1 VASQRE
7 AEANL
12 AKAYEERAYGKSAD
26 AYANLKSIGE
36 AKKLFQ
42 KGDIQEAADI
52 FNLRIGKPSPAEKA
66 DTAVDEATNLTA
78 PLVDRVAQDVDEA
91 VNLAFNA
98 ANDVNA
104 TGQNPATSAVLAQ
117 LGQNLADQGASN
129 VDNATKAAA
138 TLVANAANDAAANA
152 APKANVPPPPS
163 PVITP
168 ASTVEDLQEQLSVRQ
183 NARRTLDFGDQGNAQ
198 IDNDIQT
205 LTQEIQTRSAKPPVV
220 TAPPAAEATTLPP
233 AEAPPTTPAVLSEE
247 EKINLIANDLIPL
260 KEYSSKEDLEK
271 GARSMEALIGL
282 PPDTLTPVRSNVS
295 KVFRQDDGI
304 FVKLAMA
311 ASDKEFSKIQRQL
324 DLLAGYNNLA
334 ELPKLSVIMQPEGG
348 GAIYVMRQMPV
359 GIEGVQVHKNKNFT
373 KKDQALFDELQAQN
387 PLSTNANPNAV
398 LRVETDSALKNMGLV
413 VGDDGMVRAIA
424 FDFDGVAEE
433 DILQHGEEARRI
445 LEQQGTTPM
454 KGVPLSNFSP
464 PIQKAILDGQ
474 VAPAPI
480 AAPPPPPPSPL
491 TGQPTALPVG
501 TATPQPTPTNAPV
514 QRNIPENGKQER
526 VQTDE
531 GGPTAETGGR
541 NRPVSGRQVQ
551 AQVQEAD
558 VTAPTPAVGA
568 IPAAEVAKA
577 PKGKKVSKEAQAA
590 QFLKHPMI
598 VAILRF
604 GKLMSKSKAKSLGG
618 TLWEKNKAE
627 WGDAPQLSPA
637 FNKIYSSSMGNLPD
651 KVAGA
656 LANDGFGDGTV
667 RTMWQM
673 IGEIAQSAANQGKQ
687 VAKQEANLREGEQ
700 TRLEFEKALEKG
712 PVEIDPTTLNF
723 GNTVTIDGDPMRVSF
738 IPDENGD
745 PAFLI
750 LTGSKFGEQQL
761 DPNTPFRADEKPD
774 KSNEP
779 PPGEFFAIPESRR
792 PAVRGETK
800 RPQAT
805 DPLAELAAATRAGE
819 AKRAQQKLDL
829 EPATQPEAE
838 SDWAKT
844 RRNLTSPEAIAEWD
858 KAKDV
863 TNQEELGQ
871 IRDKAIELEMAARQ
885 PAPAA
890 KVEEAPAAKVEKAAA
905 PKKKKAKE
913 APAAKVEEAP
923 VTMAEAPPA
932 AKVEEAP
939 TPRQKRK
946 QETASKIA
954 SIRQAAKKD
963 IDALLAEMSKRT
975 TTGGSPDIAIQILTR
990 IGQAAVKEGVVRF
1003 SDFAAAM
1010 KEMVPQVWQQIRGM
1024 LATAW
1029 DTLRAFYPQIE
1040 SLPEPAEVE
1049 SILSR
1054 LDPPASKD
1062 LDTPLGFGQN
1072 RRKSI
1077 NQLIESDPLYL
1088 FNSLF
1093 NEELTKGISNRARL
1107 EEVRNI
1113 VRRLPQY
1120 AEWQEASNLTA
1131 EQLAEINAP
1140 FADQVQQTIQ
1150 ELSSLGI
1157 NARVDNNGFISID
1170 GSQKTTPYE
1179 NQLARNGF
1187 YFNPSTGQFS
1197 VTEHRNFVQL
1207 GRDIRSANRGEER
1220 GVGARRNYVS
1230 AERRAAINAKR
1241 DGINVMP
1248 DASVLTQDNIESTID
1263 PEARQLI
1270 FRGREIGISDD
1281 ILSEELADATLISNA
1296 QARGEG
1302 MFMLASDPGTGKTFV
1317 IAASVRSIIN
1327 RLKAGGNPNP
1337 KVILVTQNQTLIDQF
1352 QRDTDAFDIK
1362 DNVEF
1367 ITYASLDDTDTTNPP
1382 KDTDVL
1388 VFDEAHN
1395 IRYSR
1400 EGQSARSAYA
1410 EQWIKKSKFVLMS
1423 SATPYED
1430 LSQME
1435 FLAPTGIFKEFD
1447 KPEFYQG
1454 KNGFYGFASVF
1465 GGKVTLNPQGKP
1477 SGVQWTLT
1485 GDAALAEQSAAREY
1499 LRRRGIFSQRAAR
1512 LPEGMVFFDYPL
1524 VEGEAQW
1531 NDIYNKTVKAL
1542 ETAKGLDD
1550 NARMYVTNLQK
1561 RILEA
1566 SKAKAAVD
1574 MARKELADGRKVA
1587 IFVETKSERDY
1598 NLPEEIAKFDA
1609 YVEAGGDMS
1618 KDAREAAGIMF
1629 EGAIKFFRA
1638 LVNEGVTT
1646 INFPSAQDTFRKA
1659 FKDDVVF
1666 FTGDE
1671 QGAAGEDSL
1680 GRWEAGESNVIVV
1693 TMARGGTGL
1702 SLHDKRGNDPR
1713 TQIVISL
1720 PWRPTDM
1727 VQVSQR
1733 IARYGM
1739 QTPARI
1745 NWLFNNQIAF
1755 ERKLSTVVGARM
1767 ANMGAIVKGVSTD
1780 MAQRVS
1786 SAVTDFRITP
1796 MGDLLM
1802 ADDPVQTPTDESLE
1816 VVKKDTA
1823 RQLRMSIPAK
1833 KVRQLTPRDV
1843 GSVKEAMAVIA
1854 RAIPFVKD
1862 IITVDT
1868 AENLLKIK
1876 DITQDERDVIQE
1888 GSEGFF
1894 NPKNGRTVVV
1904 VDNVTQ
1910 LDEHGSAAAAIA
1922 NTMVHEIMHRGI
1934 ESIRS
1939 IPRMSDLSYDLHREM
1954 RQYVTDAE
1962 IDRLIAIGYTQ
1973 FSDWRSDTKIELEA
1987 REEVYVRKLNAIIQR
2002 EGVNAINRTMVRG
2015 FLDWVKAIIH
2025 FMTGRLGPKRGT
2037 DEYYLYWAK
2046 QILNASQHAPENG
2059 SGELRRAAGV
2069 ASDAEYLAAVE
2080 AGDMEKAQRMVDEAA
2095 KAAGYN
2101 VGPLLHGTEKDFTEF
2116 REAAKP
2122 KKNEMFSFGFHFTDS
2137 PDLAGHYGENRIT
2150 AHLRLTNPLDVE
2162 QVVTKGEGLGAWIQK
2177 VAPKT
2182 KWFPQGGKPQVYLKN
2197 ALDALPAAKVK
2208 QALIEAGYDGITY
2221 NAKFEEANIG
2231 YRTLLAEGKST
2242 IVFDPNQI
2250 KSADPVTYDDA
2261 GNVIPLSKR
2270 FQPTSP
2276 DIRQAPAE
2284 PEFSQRRLDYLET
2297 KNKEALD
2304 RLGLPTEAGTHGQQD
2319 WKAVLEKMRDDPITT
2334 NREKAVIEAML
2345 KLDWA
2350 GLDFVVRSDGRLR
2363 NAGEWIDGDR
2373 ATIAINLRAAGRGRI
2388 SLNGLVLHELLH
2400 HATARKIKNPANA
2413 NERALVASL
2422 NQLLERVRNYA
2433 KQTGNYG
2440 RFKYELDSLDEFV
2453 AALFPDRAHERS
2465 FVAFLDTVPDS
2476 YNPRSR
2482 ASQFLRSVLN
2492 RVAELL
2498 SRLFGT
2504 GEIGKDTVLA
2514 NAIQQS
2520 IALVAGDTIITK
2532 QEVDRGTAML
2542 ENLRSDPVMMSY
2554 LVQAV
2559 DRGSGF
2565 VSLAD
2570 LHQATGLPFDV
2581 FMDRIRADDASGLA
2595 LLEPM
2600 DSAEAISEQDRK
2612 FAIEMPDG
2620 TVAIRVAYP
2629 QTLNGVFNDRKAMD
2643 GIREAADRP
2652 ESRQS
2657 PIDSGVDPE
2666 NNEDSSRYDLMKDSA
2681 PVNVAEIGYA
2691 QVFGKKRGEAY
2702 HVKSVDESRAA
2713 AVRFLGLTFDANGL
2727 PVITPETTAKVKEAT
2742 ARILEDTARAV
2753 QSGDPSLRTS
2763 PFIDAFVKYAGKN
2776 ASVPGVALQA
2786 ELIRYGTMLAAKT
2799 GDMSVFNSW
2808 KGNYNNT
2815 ILGHYFTLAESGRAL
2830 QMRGRYSS
2838 EANTAFNLLIKNMAD
2853 AAEDGGKKLG
2863 VDGKAI
2869 DEEVEGA
2876 GNDIENA
2883 LPEDSPSGKTINNAK
2898 PPLEGMDVLRRVVDA
2913 LSGKAQEVL
2922 ATIIRET
2929 LRADAIQR
2937 RIDEM
2942 EARNAGSRQSILD
2955 EYLSDDSFD
2964 DIPENLE
2971 EAKALLENTHN
2982 KLADLHDQLSKL
2994 LEVPGVTVGGE
3005 IPTPQP
3011 PRGGG
3016 KTGGTPKPKPTTP
3029 SKPDDTIGKANDE
3042 EVDEDASEDENESE
3056 AMVAARR
3063 VKSIVERFLK
3073 KEFKATQW
3081 SPTLFSEIRD
3091 MVIAAANNDRNLT
3104 LDAVSTDLTAKLVAK
3119 GVEKEMA
3126 DKLVN
3131 LAWAAYLAMPEKT
3144 AQNILARLQ
3153 STPAVAESFGSE
3165 KTKEVKRTISKFI
3178 RTPANSKLSEDEA
3191 VAKLAPE
3198 LVRLGVKQATAKEVA
3213 KVAHGAAI
3221 NERAKRMARIYDRV
3235 LSPGKGNYS
3244 SVIKAFK
3251 DAKDMDT
3258 SDMDWQFA
3266 VVSEFFVKNGLSK
3279 EDADLMAERAFTEN
3293 KFPAIFST
3301 AGVRETANA
3310 EQRMRKAIENLIKAR
3325 VAARNRNATIVKQPD
3340 GTFKNL
3346 SASQKVRQM
3355 NIRALY
3361 RQQIIVPAS
3370 FEDFEKQAAA
3380 FGATSVE
3387 ARAMFDLANTERRV
3401 REMVGKSPTR
3411 LSALIAF
3418 IKENTADMTTDPS
3431 GAAGTI
3437 RNPLIR
3443 QQLIRTFLEANGFS
3457 PPQIDAAAS
3466 WVDKQL
3472 VDHIVAAKEKAL
3484 QSALKK
3490 QERYKQASLAGQQE
3504 TATLAEK
3511 HVTRMRE
3518 LIRLGMADPSLRASQ
3533 ALAEAM
3539 GFSAFSDAD
3548 NRKLV
3553 RLDEIIQRATAE
3565 GRDTDVARALR
3576 DMFQLFELRRPE
3588 KTALQVLAIS
3598 YNNNALGGLSTLAVN
3613 TVAPFGSMVN
3623 RMLIDL
3629 GSATISRDMSRVEL
3643 ITESFGKVISDYL
3656 NYLKFALRSDAYTN
3670 AMQQQVLQVTR
3681 LNRDFRDGMKNF
3693 RDTDLSAWKRL
3704 SGAARAITALTDIT
3718 RRILSSSDQ
3727 AWYATMQNYFLKSA
3741 SYLTLTKNGITGP
3754 EAYALV
3760 TQTSTDSIV
3769 RMQTEQ
3775 ALIASMT
3782 ERVKALIGRDDATV
3796 TEEFDKIVSEPDPSL
3811 DTNNESLR
3819 MLDQDI
3825 RGTLRALRVP
3835 EWGPQRRVKEAL
3847 KELRTQY
3854 LSVPIRM
3861 KDLARHQLSRQVAEL
3876 VSANKDTQNKID
3888 KELQEFATKESEYE
3902 TGNHRG
3908 EEAPIADVLNN
3919 FTSLVRLVGNSVLRR
3934 NPILGRVLLGYFGVP
3949 VNLLNRGAWFTP
3961 YGLIRYMLIK
3971 KFAGKKEAFGIKYD
3985 VEFYRQSAAT
3995 DLQLRQRLT
4004 EAIVGSTS
4012 LAVVMLLQTMLG
4024 DDDEPIF
4031 KVTLAGPANK
4041 TERDAWIKQGHHQGS
4056 LELNI
4061 AGKRAT
4067 MSWARGILEPW
4078 KMNMILAGAVDDMR
4092 LNRKL
4097 GHPLNASSMGEY
4109 LGAVMSGFHEQAT
4122 FLGAK
4127 STLGFVAGKGPDTN
4141 MLGGLLYK
4149 ANPVIPFSG
4158 LISSVERLFVG
4169 PDQFRGRM
4177 GAIWSNVPIARSLLT
4192 RRDVNAL
4199 GDPRGFPPGDTLAT
4213 AGNRM
4218 YLTGLMPLAITT
4230 PPSPQDAR
4238 IYEFIM
4244 ERGTGPGLPQR
4255 GAIEARNGLLSDD
4268 QWIDYV
4274 TYRGKEVKRLVNRSF
4289 SRLKNLDD
4297 TELTRAMGEIS
4308 SDATK
4313 AAKARYRLK

>member
-1 VASQRE
+1 MAGSEFLRSAFKQAEKNAGRPLTKEETDTLYDKLLPLAENTGLWEAGPEAVTNAIGLGVTEALLGLGKGALTKIAKTALGKASLLAGDTALEVAGETATEAGGQAWQNAKMEAVLQGKDPSAVPNPRAGLGGIAAAAEEVAPAAIYGSLFMPAAVGTIKAGASLISGKKEAPKTVSPEEFAVRLVASQRE

-233 AEAPPTTPAVLSEE
+233 AEAPPTTPAV
-247 EKINLIANDLIPL
+247 
-260 KEYSSKEDLEK
+260 
-271 GARSMEALIGL
+271 EA
-282 PPDTLTPVRSNVS
+282 T
-295 KVFRQDDGI
+295 
-304 FVKLAMA
+304 
-311 ASDKEFSKIQRQL
+311 
-324 DLLAGYNNLA
+324 
-334 ELPKLSVIMQPEGG
+334 
-348 GAIYVMRQMPV
+348 
-359 GIEGVQVHKNKNFT
+359 
-373 KKDQALFDELQAQN
+373 
-387 PLSTNANPNAV
+387 
-398 LRVETDSALKNMGLV
+398 
-413 VGDDGMVRAIA
+413 
-424 FDFDGVAEE
+424 
-433 DILQHGEEARRI
+433 
-445 LEQQGTTPM
+445 TTP
-454 KGVPLSNFSP
+454 PT
-464 PIQKAILDGQ
+464 
-474 VAPAPI
+474 
-480 AAPPPPPPSPL
+480 AAPPPVGTPTPTLATAPTPPSATEQIPA
-491 TGQPTALPVG
+491 TAATLAALG
-501 TATPQPTPTNAPV
+501 TAPQPTPTNAPV

-577 PKGKKVSKEAQAA
+577 PKGKKAAKAKEAPAA
-590 QFLKHPMI
+590 QLELP
-598 VAILRF
+598 LE
-604 GKLMSKSKAKSLGG
+604 
-618 TLWEKNKAE
+618 T
-627 WGDAPQLSPA
+627 PA
-637 FNKIYSSSMGNLPD
+637 
-651 KVAGA
+651 A
-656 LANDGFGDGTV
+656 
-667 RTMWQM
+667 
-673 IGEIAQSAANQGKQ
+673 
-687 VAKQEANLREGEQ
+687 
-700 TRLEFEKALEKG
+700 
-712 PVEIDPTTLNF
+712 
-723 GNTVTIDGDPMRVSF
+723 
-738 IPDENGD
+738 
-745 PAFLI
+745 
-750 LTGSKFGEQQL
+750 
-761 DPNTPFRADEKPD
+761 
-774 KSNEP
+774 
-779 PPGEFFAIPESRR
+779 
-792 PAVRGETK
+792 
-800 RPQAT
+800 
-805 DPLAELAAATRAGE
+805 
-819 AKRAQQKLDL
+819 
-829 EPATQPEAE
+829 QPEAE

-1049 SILSR
+1049 SILAR

-1187 YFNPSTGQFS
+1187 SFDPTTGKFYARKHS
-1197 VTEHRNFVQL
+1197 DFVQL
-1207 GRDIRSANRGEER
+1207 IRDINRANRGEER

-1854 RAIPFVKD
+1854 KAIPFVKD

-1868 AENLLKIK
+1868 AENLLKIE

-1939 IPRMSDLSYDLHREM
+1939 IPKMSDLSYDLHREM

-1962 IDRLIAIGYTQ
+1962 IDGLIAIGYTQ

-2002 EGVNAINRTMVRG
+2002 EGVDAINRTMVRG
-2015 FLDWVKAIIH
+2015 FLDWVKALIH

-2080 AGDMEKAQRMVDEAA
+2080 AGDMETAQRMVDEAVSLA
-2095 KAAGYN
+2095 VVRRLQPEWGAVPESDRITSRFKRGDSFDLETLQEIQANYEKWAKKAGIEPTDLVSHLSGGGGAVWTAYGTQDRFVGQFIGDVFAVSHFAPSGNKAAVDSLLDLLNTETPVVFAVPDAIAGQLER
-2101 VGPLLHGTEKDFTEF
+2101 VGFQRSAIRIPMRFKGAIQHKNLLINGAVSE
-2116 REAAKP
+2116 
-2122 KKNEMFSFGFHFTDS
+2122 S
-2137 PDLAGHYGENRIT
+2137 
-2150 AHLRLTNPLDVE
+2150 DVE
-2162 QVVTKGEGLGAWIQK
+2162 KLAAWWVASSRLNGLFEQLEDAR
-2177 VAPKT
+2177 T
-2182 KWFPQGGKPQVYLKN
+2182 
-2197 ALDALPAAKVK
+2197 LDAAEKGVRL
-2208 QALIEAGYDGITY
+2208 L
-2221 NAKFEEANIG
+2221 NA
-2231 YRTLLAEGKST
+2231 TAE
-2242 IVFDPNQI
+2242 
-2250 KSADPVTYDDA
+2250 PVLRDRA
-2261 GNVIPLSKR
+2261 GNVIPPSQR

-2304 RLGLPTEAGTHGQQD
+2304 RLGLPTDVGTHGQQD
-2319 WKAVLEKMRDDPITT
+2319 WKSVLEKMRDDPITT

-2363 NAGEWIDGDR
+2363 NAGEWVDGDR

-2482 ASQFLRSVLN
+2482 ASQFIRSALN

-2666 NNEDSSRYDLMKDSA
+2666 SNEDSSRYDLMKDSA

-2702 HVKSVDESRAA
+2702 YVKSVDESRAA
-2713 AVRFLGLTFDANGL
+2713 AVRFLGLTFDANEM

-2763 PFIDAFVKYAGKN
+2763 LFIDSFVKYAGKN

-2786 ELIRYGTMLAAKT
+2786 ELIRYGTILAAKA

-2830 QMRGRYSS
+2830 QMRGRYSR
-2838 EANTAFNLLIKNMAD
+2838 EANTAFNLLAKDMAD

-2869 DEEVEGA
+2869 DGEVEGA
-2876 GNDIENA
+2876 GNDIDNA
-2883 LPEDSPSGKTINNAK
+2883 LPEGSPSGKTINNAK

-2955 EYLSDDSFD
+2955 EYLSDDGFD
-2964 DIPENLE
+2964 DIPENLD
-2971 EAKALLENTHN
+2971 EAKALLEETHN

-2994 LEVPGVTVGGE
+2994 LEVPGVTVEGE

-3011 PRGGG
+3011 PKGKG

-3029 SKPDDTIGKANDE
+3029 PKPDDTIGKANDE

-3063 VKSIVERFLK
+3063 VKAIVERFIK

-3104 LDAVSTDLTAKLVAK
+3104 RDVISTDLSAKLVAK

-3221 NERAKRMARIYDRV
+3221 NERAKRMARIYERV

-3293 KFPAIFST
+3293 KFPVIFST
-3301 AGVRETANA
+3301 AGVRETAKA
-3310 EQRMRKAIENLIKAR
+3310 EERMRKAIENLIKAR